1 LYYLYTISPLSL
13 FGVKIEVKKGGEKIK
28 NDVHMFSIWL
38 TKVIYFSNEQTKSNK
53 NAANHLKFS
62 NYVPKTWRLSLN
74 NAFLTNSE

>member
-1 LYYLYTISPLSL
+1 LYYLYTISPLSV
-13 FGVKIEVKKGGEKIK
+13 FGIKIEVKKRGEKIK